1 MKLVCGVGVN
11 DADYFVQVYD
21 FVHGKKKRVWI
32 CPFYMKWN
40 SMLTRCYNKRYQ
52 SDKPSYEEFK
62 VAAEWHYFMA
72 FRSWMEKQNWEGK
85 HLDKDLLVSGNKV
98 YTPDTC
104 CFIPNEINVAL
115 STNKKRGYD
124 KELPTGIFFE
134 KESGKY
140 LVQMSKFGKNKK
152 IGRFKT
158 LEEATL
164 VYKNERES
172 YVKQLADKY
181 KLEID
186 EKAYL
191 ALVSYKE

>member
-21 FVHGKKKRVWI
+21 FVDGKKKRVWI

-52 SDKPSYEEFK
+52 SDKPSYEESK
-62 VAAEWHYFMA
+62 VAPEWHYFMA
-72 FRSWMEKQNWEGK
+72 FRSWMEKQNWQGK
-85 HLDKDLLVSGNKV
+85 HLDKDLLVYGNKV